1 MKKYFFIFSLML
13 CAELMTAN
21 CGQADSCISITD
33 NLALNMCVTYKNTQ
47 YGVVLSFYPNPADT
61 SGAYWKME
69 PSGFKQLSDDS
80 LSCQT
85 IDSDLG
91 LNICAEYK
99 GTRYRFQLDKYSN
112 SSDSG
117 GLYWKANLN
126 TFMAAAITAESSR
139 PAGWQEETHGDKA
152 DPNYDAVFQEGAVLR
167 MDITIAASDWQ
178 TMLADMTSIYG
189 EFGKS
194 GGMGNGQVKPDNGQV
209 PGGQMPAGGQVPA
222 GKGQMPA
229 DGQVPGNGQQIPGNG
244 QVPAGGDMGG
254 GMLGL
259 GDTSNPMWMRC
270 NLTFNGKQWN
280 HVGIR
285 FKGNSSLTSTW
296 GSGIYKLPFR
306 LDFEEFDDLYPEIK
320 NQRFYGFKKLS
331 LSSGFSDD
339 SLIREKVAADIFR
352 DAGVPAPRTAFYRLY
367 IDYGEGAKYFGLYTM
382 VEIPDKPML
391 KTQFGKSGGNLY
403 KPETS
408 FASYSEASFDKESN
422 ADKGDFS
429 DVLALYNALQADRSN
444 AALWRAGLE
453 STLNVDGFLKW
464 LAVNTVIQ
472 NWDTY
477 GQMAHNYY
485 LYNNPDNNLLNWIP
499 WDNNMA
505 LSSKSG
511 GTPLSLSLSEVGT
524 NWPLIRYLMDDS
536 VYKSIYT
543 AYVQKT
549 VANVF
554 NPTRMQA
561 IYTAA
566 HELIRP
572 YVVGTD
578 GEVTGYTNLKSTAAF
593 DTELDYLNTHVQSR
607 YDEAIKFVSG
617 N

>member
-1 MKKYFFIFSLML
+1 ML
-13 CAELMTAN
+13 CIELLTAN
-21 CGQADSCISITD
+21 HVQSACISIGD
-33 NLALNMCVTYKNTQ
+33 NLALNMCVTYKNAQ

-61 SGAYWKME
+61 SGAYWKLE
-69 PSGFKQLSDDS
+69 PSSFRQLSDDS

-85 IDSDLG
+85 IDTDLT
-91 LNICAEYK
+91 LNVCAEYQ
-99 GTRYRFQLDKYSN
+99 GVRYRFQLDKYSN

-126 TFMAAAITAESSR
+126 TFMSAAASSESSR
-139 PAGWQEETHGDKA
+139 SAGWQEETHSDKA
-152 DPNYDAVFQEGAVLR
+152 DPNYDIVFKEGSVLR
-167 MDITIAASDWQ
+167 MDISIAASDWQ

-194 GGMGNGQVKPDNGQV
+194 GGMGNGQQPGGQPVNGQAPTGQLPANGQV
-209 PGGQMPAGGQVPA
+209 PGDRPNGQIPAVQPPTGQMPP
-222 GKGQMPA
+222 
-229 DGQVPGNGQQIPGNG
+229 DGQA
-244 QVPAGGDMGG
+244 PAGGDMGG
-254 GMLGL
+254 GMPDLGN
-259 GDTSNPMWMRC
+259 GSNPIWMRC
-270 NLTFNGKQWN
+270 NLTFNGIQWN

-320 NQRFYGFKKLS
+320 DQRFYGFKELS

-339 SLIREKVAADIFR
+339 SLIREKVTADIFR

-391 KTQFGKSGGNLY
+391 KAQFGKSGGNLY

-422 ADKGDFS
+422 KDKGDFS
-429 DVLALYNALQADRSN
+429 DVSALFNAIQADRSN
-444 AALWRAGLE
+444 AVSWRSGLE

-485 LYNNPDNNLLNWIP
+485 LYNNPEDNLLNWIP

-511 GTPLSLSLSEVGT
+511 KSPLSLSLSEVGT
-524 NWPLIRYLMDDS
+524 NWTLIRYLMDDS
-536 VYKSIYT
+536 VYKATYT
-543 AYVQKT
+543 AYVRKT
-549 VANVF
+549 VSNVF
-554 NPTRMQA
+554 NPTRMQT

-566 HELIRP
+566 HDLIRP
-572 YVVGTD
+572 YVIGTD
-578 GEVTGYTNLKSTAAF
+578 GEVTGCTNLKSTAAF

-607 YDEAIKFVSG
+607 YDEALKL